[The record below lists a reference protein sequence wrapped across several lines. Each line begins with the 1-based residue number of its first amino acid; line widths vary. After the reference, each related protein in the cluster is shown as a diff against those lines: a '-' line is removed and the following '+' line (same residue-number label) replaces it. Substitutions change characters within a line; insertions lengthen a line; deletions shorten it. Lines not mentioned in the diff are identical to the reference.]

1 MKKIIFPV
9 LLLSLAACSEVPTK
23 IGSQT
28 RAWTDLQKSGIASTA
43 APRPMPGE
51 AADKVYERYV
61 NSFGHPIPET
71 YTRES
76 SSGSSG
82 GQGGR

>member
-1 MKKIIFPV
+1 MKKMILPV

-23 IGSQT
+23 VGSQT

-61 NSFGHPIPET
+61 NSFGHPIPEAFAS
-71 YTRES
+71 ES

-82 GQGGR
+82 QGGR